1 MIHLIIGALAMAA
14 MLLLVDV
21 ARRRRMAVRWWQWAL
36 TALGIL
42 YGVFVIEL
50 VAGFLAE
57 GAGRAALVMGL
68 ITGIVAVIWGVL
80 LRRFVFA
87 SSAAKTNVPTSAGG
101 EK

>member
-21 ARRRRMAVRWWQWAL
+21 TRRRHMTVSWWQWAQ

-50 VAGFLAE
+50 VTGFLAE
-57 GAGRAALVMGL
+57 GAGRAALVLGL
-68 ITGIVAVIWGVL
+68 ITGIVAVIWGIL
-80 LRRFVFA
+80 LKRFVFTV
-87 SSAAKTNVPTSAGG
+87 SVAKTNEPTSEEGG
-101 EK
+101 Q

>member
-1 MIHLIIGALAMAA
+1 MIHLLIGALAMAA
-14 MLLLVDV
+14 MLLLVEF
-21 ARRRRMAVRWWQWAL
+21 ARRRCMVVRWWQWAL

-50 VAGFLAE
+50 VVGFLAE
-57 GAGRAALVMGL
+57 GAGRAALVLGL

-87 SSAAKTNVPTSAGG
+87 GSTAKTNMPASTEG

>member
-14 MLLLVDV
+14 MLLLVDFS
-21 ARRRRMAVRWWQWAL
+21 RKQRIAVCWWQWAL

-50 VAGFLAE
+50 VTGFLAE
-57 GAGRAALVMGL
+57 GAGRAALVLGL
-68 ITGIVAVIWGVL
+68 LTGIVAVIWGVL

-87 SSAAKTNVPTSAGG
+87 SSIAKKNAPISAGG